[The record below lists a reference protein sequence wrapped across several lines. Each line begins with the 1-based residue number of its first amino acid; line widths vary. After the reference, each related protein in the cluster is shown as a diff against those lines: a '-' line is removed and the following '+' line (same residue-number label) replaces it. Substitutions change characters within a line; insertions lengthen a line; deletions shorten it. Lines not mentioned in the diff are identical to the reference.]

1 MNKAYNRINWEN
13 YPSDATPLN
22 DTNLN
27 NLDSATDTIDD
38 RVIALDTTKATK
50 TEVSTIVDDVT
61 FE

>member
-38 RVIALDTTKATK
+38 RVYCFGSPPRQPKQKCQLLWLCN
-50 TEVSTIVDDVT
+50 
-61 FE
+61 F